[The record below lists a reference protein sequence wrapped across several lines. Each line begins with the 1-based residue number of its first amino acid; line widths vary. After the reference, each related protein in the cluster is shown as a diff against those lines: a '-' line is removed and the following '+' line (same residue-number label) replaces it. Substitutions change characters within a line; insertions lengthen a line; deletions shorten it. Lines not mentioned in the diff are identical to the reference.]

1 MFYLIYGLENYL
13 INENI
18 KKIIDD
24 LKINS
29 GEIVKIDMNS
39 TTINSLLVEASSV
52 SMFSDRKLIICD
64 NAFFLS
70 SRDDINSKEDI
81 EELTNYMDNAFSDV
95 YIIFILREEHLDSR
109 KKICKKVS
117 EISKVYECNKIENYN
132 LNNYLMDYIRKQG
145 YTISTKTVELLISK
159 TSYELSVVMNEL
171 DKLFVYKDKDRKITE
186 EDIEKVITN
195 NIETN
200 IFDLTNAIINK
211 ERNKIDS
218 LYKELIKRKED
229 PLKLIITLSNQ
240 FRLYL
245 QVKIMRN
252 NGFSE
257 KEIVSTLKEHPYRVS
272 LALRNNY
279 SIDEIKDNLEKLS
292 KLNLDIVTG
301 NVDKEFGF
309 EMYLLNI

>member
-1 MFYLIYGLENYL
+1 MFYLVYGLENYL

-18 KKIIDD
+18 KKIIED

-29 GEIVKIDMNS
+29 EEIVKLDMNS
-39 TTINSLLVEASSV
+39 SSINSLLVEASSV
-52 SMFSDRKLIICD
+52 NMFSNRKLILCD
-64 NAFFLS
+64 NTSFLS
-70 SRDDINSKEDI
+70 SRDEINSKEDI
-81 EELTNYMDNAFSDV
+81 EELIKYINNPFEDV
-95 YIIFILREEHLDSR
+95 YLVFILREETIDSR
-109 KKICKKVS
+109 KKISKLISSVS
-117 EISKVYECNKIENYN
+117 KTYVCNKIENYN
-132 LNNYLMDYIRKQG
+132 LNNYLMDYIRKEG
-145 YTISTKTVELLISK
+145 YTISSRTVELLISK

-171 DKLFVYKDKDRKITE
+171 DKLFIYKDKDKKITE

-218 LYKELIKRKED
+218 LYKDLLKRKED

-252 NGFSE
+252 NGYSE
-257 KEIVSTLKEHPYRVS
+257 KEITTTLKEHPYRIS
-272 LALRNNY
+272 LALNNNY
-279 SIDEIKDNLEKLS
+279 SIEELKDHLEKLS

-301 NVDKEFGF
+301 SVDKEFGF

>member
-18 KKIIDD
+18 NKIIDD
-24 LKINS
+24 LKIN
-29 GEIVKIDMNS
+29 GEEIIKMDMNS
-39 TTINSLLVEASSV
+39 STINSLLVEASSV
-52 SMFSDRKLIICD
+52 NMFSDRKLILCD
-64 NAFFLS
+64 NSMFLS
-70 SRDDINSKEDI
+70 SKDDVNSKEDI
-81 EELTNYMDNAFSDV
+81 EELIKYLDHPFEDV
-95 YIIFILREEHLDSR
+95 HMVFILREETIDSR
-109 KKICKKVS
+109 KKISKLIS
-117 EISKVYECNKIENYN
+117 SISKVYVCNKIENYN
-132 LNNYLMDYIRKQG
+132 LNNYLMDYIRGQG
-145 YTISTKTVELLISK
+145 YTISSRTIELLISK
-159 TSYELSVVMNEL
+159 TSYELSVIMKEL
-171 DKLFVYKDKDRKITE
+171 DKLFIYKDKDKKITE

-211 ERNKIDS
+211 EKSKIDK

-257 KEIVSTLKEHPYRVS
+257 KEIVSTLKEHPYRIS
-272 LALRNNY
+272 LALKNDY
-279 SIDEIKDNLEKLS
+279 SIEELKDNLEKLA
-292 KLNLDIVTG
+292 KLDLDIVSG
-301 NVDKEFGF
+301 KVDKEFGF

>member
-29 GEIVKIDMNS
+29 EEIIKMDMDS
-39 TTINSLLVEASSV
+39 STINSLLVEASSV
-52 SMFSDRKLIICD
+52 NMFSDRKLIICD
-64 NAFFLS
+64 NTVFLS
-70 SRDDINSKEDI
+70 SKDDINSKDDI
-81 EELTNYMDNAFSDV
+81 EELIKYINNPFKDV
-95 YIIFILREEHLDSR
+95 YIIFIFRGEAIDSR
-109 KKICKKVS
+109 KKISKLISSV
-117 EISKVYECNKIENYN
+117 SKVYECNKIENFN
-132 LNNYLMDYIRKQG
+132 LNNYLMDYIRSKG
-145 YTISTKTVELLISK
+145 YTISSKSIDLLISK
-159 TSYELSVVMNEL
+159 TSYELSIIMNEL
-171 DKLFVYKDKDRKITE
+171 DKLFIYKDKDKKITL

-211 ERNKIDS
+211 EKNKIDK
-218 LYKELIKRKED
+218 LYKDLLKRKED

-252 NGFSE
+252 NGYSE
-257 KEIVSTLKEHPYRVS
+257 KEIVTTLKEHPYRIS
-272 LALRNNY
+272 LALKNNY
-279 SIDEIKDNLEKLS
+279 SIEELELQLKKLS

-301 NVDKEFGF
+301 KLDKEFGF
-309 EMYLLNI
+309 EMYLLNL